1 MSPADREALLA
12 AQDGRCAICHEVAP
26 RLAIDHDHSTGAVR
40 GILCDPC
47 NMGLG
52 HFRDN
57 PELLAEAIRYLGATE
72 LPEDIYPL
80 IRRNTTVAS
89 LSQEG

>member
-1 MSPADREALLA
+1 MGPDDREALLA
-12 AQDGRCAICHEVAP
+12 AQDGRCAICHQSADRMV
-26 RLAIDHDHSTGAVR
+26 IDHDHSNGAVR
-40 GILCDPC
+40 GMLCDQC

-57 PELLAEAIRYLGATE
+57 PDLLAEAIRYLGAD
-72 LPEDIYPL
+72 LPQDLYPL
-80 IRRNTTVAS
+80 IRRNTAL